1 MKMLKVVVA
10 VIGFAAA
17 NMAFAGKVV
26 VLDLQQ
32 AILLTELAKERQKA
46 VAESAEFAGLRGQ
59 AESLRAEL
67 EALDKKAQ
75 SEGLTWS
82 PDQVA
87 EHKKNVEFVQGDL
100 QRVIQKVQASQ
111 QTMMQGILSAVKEEF
126 ISQALMNIVKSE
138 GIDIVLR
145 KEAANFSTP
154 ESDITLKLAAELNKT
169 ISADKK

>member
-1 MKMLKVVVA
+1 MKMLKVMLA
-10 VIGFAAA
+10 VLGITAAQF
-17 NMAFAGKVV
+17 AFAGKVV

-32 AILLTELAKERQKA
+32 AIMLTDLAKQRQKT

-82 PDQVA
+82 QDQIA

-111 QTMMQGILSAVKEEF
+111 QTMMQSILSAVKEEY
-126 ISQALMNIVKSE
+126 ISQALINIVKAE
-138 GIDIVLR
+138 GIDVVLR

-154 ESDITLKLAAELNKT
+154 EADITLKLVAELNKT
-169 ISADKK
+169 LAAAEK